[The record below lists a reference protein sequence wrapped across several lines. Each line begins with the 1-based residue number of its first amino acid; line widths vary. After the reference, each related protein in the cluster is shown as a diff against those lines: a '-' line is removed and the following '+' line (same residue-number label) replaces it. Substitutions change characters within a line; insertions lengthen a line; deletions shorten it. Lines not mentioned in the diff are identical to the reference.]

1 MHHRT
6 SQIHEG
12 MKTQCLHG
20 FRSIKKREVYFKEAI
35 TSLKKIFAVLNRFF
49 FFFSLKIEF

>member
-6 SQIHEG
+6 SHIHEG